1 MLRSALLA
9 TIMFGSAYTPAFA
22 QEFTAVSTIER
33 MVTTENAD
41 GSVSVEFLKAER
53 VTPGENLYYQL
64 IYNNASSENIE
75 DASLVMNV
83 PPEVTYSEN
92 SAEIAGKDV
101 QVSFSTDGGQTY
113 APRGELKV
121 TIGGQPRA
129 AVSEDITNIRWTFN
143 EPIAP
148 ETEGSVG
155 FTAIVR

>member
-9 TIMFGSAYTPAFA
+9 TIILGSAYTPVFA
-22 QEFTAVSTIER
+22 QNFTATSTIER
-33 MVTTENAD
+33 MVSTQNED
-41 GSVSVEFLKAER
+41 GSITVDFIPADR
-53 VTPGENLYYQL
+53 VTPGEDLYYQL
-64 IYNNASSENIE
+64 TYNNGTSENIQ

-92 SAEIAGKDV
+92 SADLEGKRV
-101 QVSFSTDGGQTY
+101 QVAFSTDGGQTY

-148 ETEGSVG
+148 SAEGSVG
-155 FTAIVR
+155 FRAVVR